1 MSFQRVHLNIAI
13 MTCIWGT
20 HTACFRFTSP
30 CRLSFKDVV
39 RIKCSIVICLAVNIS
54 FQLLNFPLRLYY
66 CMFASPL
73 YHSDPTNRQQTLR
86 ACSVANV
93 SHSMLRLPAD
103 VLSLA
108 LSLNQ
113 NSAHGLIL
121 PRKYKTFPL
130 LTYSSWYSVWWTH
143 TFLWISYFYMLYNC
157 YSTTFRFPVCFL
169 FIYYHIHF
177 C

>member
-1 MSFQRVHLNIAI
+1 MTYFPGRYFNVSNLKGFSFIFYTTILMSFQRVHLNIAI

-108 LSLNQ
+108 LSL
-113 NSAHGLIL
+113 SIKIV
-121 PRKYKTFPL
+121 RTD
-130 LTYSSWYSVWWTH
+130 
-143 TFLWISYFYMLYNC
+143 
-157 YSTTFRFPVCFL
+157 
-169 FIYYHIHF
+169 
-177 C
+177 